1 MSHVKAGSLW
11 ITIMNNMNVIAVASL
26 TEAAA
31 VLLAEGVS
39 LPIEVQKAAEEE
51 GITVWQSDADVYHI
65 CQAIAK
71 ENPTL

>member
-1 MSHVKAGSLW
+1 MS
-11 ITIMNNMNVIAVASL
+11 SL

-39 LPIEVQKAAEEE
+39 LPEEVQNAAKEE
-51 GITVWQSDADVYHI
+51 GITVWQSDSDVYHI
-65 CQAIAK
+65 CKAIAK